1 MITIAK
7 DFIWQMSHRLTF
19 HKGLC
24 QNIHGHSYKLR
35 IYLTGE
41 TDKNG
46 MIIDFYDLEKI
57 VNPFLMGELDHGF
70 LCSKDDAKVI
80 EFLQQNGWRHFVM
93 DKTTTCENMCGLF
106 IDKFKPEFE
115 KISNI
120 NSFKIRVYET
130 EDAFAEVEC
139 KLR

>member
-35 IYLTGE
+35 VYLTGE

-57 VNPFLMGELDHGF
+57 INPFLMGGNL
-70 LCSKDDAKVI
+70 V
-80 EFLQQNGWRHFVM
+80 
-93 DKTTTCENMCGLF
+93 T
-106 IDKFKPEFE
+106 
-115 KISNI
+115 
-120 NSFKIRVYET
+120 
-130 EDAFAEVEC
+130 
-139 KLR
+139 